1 MSDSDWLSMSLP
13 LEGDQAAPP
22 EEELEWERLQRR
34 ARIAG
39 VSEMTWVS
47 PEPKEGEPVDP
58 LQEIT
63 AEAVEMTP
71 LQLYKTLQYVNEF
84 VKKKTITE
92 EAAYTPYLPS
102 EAVDDDGASGMGS
115 GSPDATQPNAAYSD
129 DIDGV
134 LIGDDIDI
142 DGVPLLSSIMTY
154 DDIDGVPLDGDDID
168 GVPLGSC
175 EPGMS
180 AGFVQSS
187 SGESRED
194 MLLRV
199 DAHIAQYRDAL
210 SLYLGG
216 ASGIEGM
223 LAARRE
229 ELLSEYNRRADG
241 AQTDSLKRTRSR
253 SIDRSA
259 EESHKSRRPRSDS
272 R

>member
-1 MSDSDWLSMSLP
+1 
-13 LEGDQAAPP
+13 
-22 EEELEWERLQRR
+22 
-34 ARIAG
+34 
-39 VSEMTWVS
+39 
-47 PEPKEGEPVDP
+47 
-58 LQEIT
+58 
-63 AEAVEMTP
+63 
-71 LQLYKTLQYVNEF
+71 
-84 VKKKTITE
+84 
-92 EAAYTPYLPS
+92 
-102 EAVDDDGASGMGS
+102 
-115 GSPDATQPNAAYSD
+115 
-129 DIDGV
+129 
-134 LIGDDIDI
+134 
-142 DGVPLLSSIMTY
+142 
-154 DDIDGVPLDGDDID
+154 
-168 GVPLGSC
+168 
-175 EPGMS
+175 
-180 AGFVQSS
+180 
-187 SGESRED
+187 